1 MVIAF
6 TGVVIIG
13 YSKRVSEEQ
22 NSLNTTPEDPQ
33 EGRTTIGKFFG
44 VILSIIAAWAFAFNA
59 VYNRKLKAIPARV
72 ILFYHGI
79 IGMIGTGIYWIIEA
93 IVRKQI
99 RTYSW

>member
-13 YSKRVSEEQ
+13 YSKRVTEEQ
-22 NSLNTTPEDPQ
+22 NTLDTTTEPE

-44 VILSIIAAWAFAFNA
+44 VILSILAAWAFAFNA

-79 IGMIGTGIYWIIEA
+79 IGMIGTGLYWIIEA
-93 IVRKQI
+93 IVKKQI